1 MNRALTRLLQI
12 VLPVVVLAA
21 AGLGAYTLIQNRPE
35 VQVQVPVFEPPG
47 VRVQRVVFQDVK
59 LTVKSQGT
67 VGPRTESQLAP
78 EISGRVIRVAPSF
91 ASGGFFEAGDV
102 LLEIDPYDYQQA
114 VISARGQLAQA
125 RLRLAQ
131 EEAEAD
137 VARREWAALGRGDP
151 RALTLREPQLEDARA
166 ALAAAEASLDR
177 ATRDLDRAEI
187 RAPYAGRVRR
197 KSVDIGQF
205 VTVGSPVATIYAVD
219 YAEIRLPLPDADLA
233 YLELPLSYRG
243 TENRVGPRVTLRA
256 NFAGQT
262 HEWQGRIVRTES
274 EIDPVSRMVHLVAQ
288 VKDPYAPGT
297 DPTRPPLAVGL
308 YVEAEIEGNV
318 VTGVVVLPRA
328 ALRGSSQVFVV
339 DGESRLRFRDVDL
352 LRATTE
358 AVLVRA
364 GLEEGEAVSL
374 SPLEAVTDGMQVQ
387 ILGDILG
394 DAAGLGEEAP

>member
-12 VLPVVVLAA
+12 MLPVVVLAA

-288 VKDPYAPGT
+288 VKDPYAAGT
-297 DPTRPPLAVGL
+297 DPTRPPLAVGM

>member
-177 ATRDLDRAEI
+177 ATRDLDRAEV

-233 YLELPLSYRG
+233 YLELPLSFRG
-243 TENRVGPRVTLRA
+243 TENRVGPRVTLRS

-297 DPTRPPLAVGL
+297 DPTRPPLAVGM

-364 GLEEGEAVSL
+364 GLEAGEAVSL

-394 DAAGLGEEAP
+394 DAAGLVEEAP

>member
-35 VQVQVPVFEPPG
+35 VQVRVPVFEPPG
-47 VRVQRVVFQDVK
+47 VRVQRVVFQDVQ

-114 VISARGQLAQA
+114 LISARGQLAQA

-177 ATRDLDRAEI
+177 ATRDLERAEV

-197 KSVDIGQF
+197 KSVDVGQF

-219 YAEIRLPLPDADLA
+219 YAEIRLPLPDAELA
-233 YLELPLSYRG
+233 YLDLPLSYRG

-297 DPTRPPLAVGL
+297 DPTRPPLAVGM

-318 VTGVVVLPRA
+318 VTGVAVLPRA
-328 ALRGSSQVFVV
+328 ALRGLSQVLVV
-339 DGESRLRFRDVDL
+339 DGASRLRFRDVDL

-358 AVLVRA
+358 VILVRA

-374 SPLEAVTDGMQVQ
+374 SPLEAVTEGMQVQ
-387 ILGDILG
+387 ILGD
-394 DAAGLGEEAP
+394 AAGLVEEAP

>member
-1 MNRALTRLLQI
+1 MNPARTRLLQI

-47 VRVQRVVFQDVK
+47 VRVQRVVFQDVQ

-67 VGPRTESQLAP
+67 VGPRTESQLTP

-91 ASGGFFEAGDV
+91 ASGGFFEAGEV

-114 VISARGQLAQA
+114 VIGARGQVAQA

-137 VARREWAALGRGDP
+137 VARREWAALGRGNP

-166 ALAAAEASLDR
+166 ALAAAGASLDR
-177 ATRDLDRAEI
+177 ATRDLDRAEV

-197 KSVDIGQF
+197 KSVDVGQF

-219 YAEIRLPLPDADLA
+219 YAEIRLPLPDAELA

-243 TENRVGPRVTLRA
+243 TENQVGPRVTLRA

-274 EIDPVSRMVHLVAQ
+274 EIDPVSRMVYLVAQ

-297 DPTRPPLAVGL
+297 DPTRPPLAVGM

-318 VTGVVVLPRA
+318 VRGVAVLPRA
-328 ALRGSSQVFVV
+328 ALRGSSQLLVV
-339 DGESRLRFRDVDL
+339 DGASRLRFRDVDI

-387 ILGDILG
+387 ILGD
-394 DAAGLGEEAP
+394 AAGLVEEAP

>member
-1 MNRALTRLLQI
+1 MNRAWTRLLQI

-47 VRVQRVVFQDVK
+47 VRVQRVVFQDVR

-166 ALAAAEASLDR
+166 ALAAADASLDR
-177 ATRDLDRAEI
+177 ATRDLERAEI

-197 KSVDIGQF
+197 KSVDVGQF

-219 YAEIRLPLPDADLA
+219 YAEIRLPLPDAELA

-297 DPTRPPLAVGL
+297 DPTRPPLAVGM

-318 VTGVVVLPRA
+318 VTGVAVLPRA

-358 AVLVRA
+358 VVLVRA

-394 DAAGLGEEAP
+394 DAAGLVEEAP

>member
-102 LLEIDPYDYQQA
+102 LLEIDSYDYQQA

-274 EIDPVSRMVHLVAQ
+274 EIDPLSRMVHLVAQ

-328 ALRGSSQVFVV
+328 ALRGSSQVYVV

-394 DAAGLGEEAP
+394 DAAGLVEETP

>member
-1 MNRALTRLLQI
+1 MNRARTRLLQI

-35 VQVQVPVFEPPG
+35 VQVRVPVFEPPG
-47 VRVQRVVFQDVK
+47 VRVQRVVFQDVQ

-67 VGPRTESQLAP
+67 VSPRTESQLAP

-114 VISARGQLAQA
+114 LISARGQLAQA

-166 ALAAAEASLDR
+166 ALAAAEASVDR

-197 KSVDIGQF
+197 KSVDVGQF

-219 YAEIRLPLPDADLA
+219 YAEIRLPLPDAELA
-233 YLELPLSYRG
+233 YLDLPLSYRG

-288 VKDPYAPGT
+288 VRDPYAPGT
-297 DPTRPPLAVGL
+297 DPTRPPLAVGM

-318 VTGVVVLPRA
+318 VTGVAVLPRA
-328 ALRGSSQVFVV
+328 ALRGLSQVLVV
-339 DGESRLRFRDVDL
+339 DGASRLRFRDVDL

-358 AVLVRA
+358 VILVRA

-374 SPLEAVTDGMQVQ
+374 SPLEAVTEGMQVQ
-387 ILGDILG
+387 ILGD
-394 DAAGLGEEAP
+394 AAGLVEEAP

>member
-102 LLEIDPYDYQQA
+102 LLEIDPYNYQQA

-151 RALTLREPQLEDARA
+151 RALTLREPQLEGARA
-166 ALAAAEASLDR
+166 ALSAAEASLDR
-177 ATRDLDRAEI
+177 ATRDLDRAEL

-219 YAEIRLPLPDADLA
+219 YAEIRLPLPDSDLA

-243 TENRVGPRVTLRA
+243 TENGVGPRVTLRA

-297 DPTRPPLAVGL
+297 DPTRPPLAVGM
-308 YVEAEIEGNV
+308 YVEAEIDGNV
-318 VTGVVVLPRA
+318 VTGVAVLPRA

-352 LRATTE
+352 LRTTTE

-374 SPLEAVTDGMQVQ
+374 SPLEGVTDGMQVQ

-394 DAAGLGEEAP
+394 DAAGLVEEAP